1 MKEDFEKIKFVRKV
15 KTRKEKI
22 LQSRRSMHARICG
35 PVPVVNPFT
44 APACKN
50 FRAEKCTANSIFD
63 GPVSNLLSVQRILIE
78 IL

>member
-15 KTRKEKI
+15 KTRKEEI

-44 APACKN
+44 APACKISGLKSALQTVYLMVLYQIYFQYN
-50 FRAEKCTANSIFD
+50 AF
-63 GPVSNLLSVQRILIE
+63 
-78 IL
+78 